1 MRHLWE
7 TSSKEIE
14 IMFGELEHSCL
25 LKMAIECKQMGLSQ
39 SESLASILEQT
50 HGFSSPFK
58 IQQVVNTAFNPGLN
72 PDLI

>member
-1 MRHLWE
+1 
-7 TSSKEIE
+7 
-14 IMFGELEHSCL
+14 MFGELEHSCL
-25 LKMAIECKQMGLSQ
+25 LKMAVECKQMGLSQ
-39 SESLASILEQT
+39 SESLTSIIEQT